1 MIDTSG
7 RRHPARALPRW
18 RVRDEVSHLS
28 IKFEFNGFFKLL
40 APNFGDDPPPGSR
53 DGRPRGWRGEASGH
67 EPPCPPGDLAD
78 FGRFSRGGLQGGR
91 RAGRVLPDDGGLE
104 PPALPSLPRDAPGE
118 EASRVQRRAR
128 PYPLAPS
135 CLGRLLP
142 ILETPRRAG
151 APREK
156 LPLRKTLNGFGC
168 LPPCA
173 RPSELEEGGL
183 RGVFFETRAAP
194 SLFSPCGRVSGL
206 ERQVGQWEAVSVD
219 NP

>member
-1 MIDTSG
+1 MAWRSQW
-7 RRHPARALPRW
+7 PRASLPSW
-18 RVRDEVSHLS
+18 GLS
-28 IKFEFNGFFKLL
+28 RFRQI
-40 APNFGDDPPPGSR
+40 
-53 DGRPRGWRGEASGH
+53 
-67 EPPCPPGDLAD
+67 
-78 FGRFSRGGLQGGR
+78 FSRGV
-91 RAGRVLPDDGGLE
+91 AGREAGGEGPSRRRWPRASCSPVPAEGRPGGGGLE
-104 PPALPSLPRDAPGE
+104 GPATSPIT
-118 EASRVQRRAR
+118 
-128 PYPLAPS
+128 PLAPS

-183 RGVFFETRAAP
+183 RGVFFETGAAP